1 MLRRTLLAFTTTSL
15 LLCGAPGA
23 PAQAREETGGS
34 AYEAPAPASPT
45 PTPTP
50 AGAPAGEGGAT
61 GGVSPAAP
69 APVIGPYP
77 AAAGGG
83 WVFPLYPFDRVA
95 APSGWSLDQ
104 GVDLGG
110 SSDQCGSKLVELA
123 VAGGTIVKEGIDG
136 FGGYAPVLRVESGV
150 DAGRYVYYG
159 HAAPALVPAGAHVV
173 AGQEIADVGCGIVGI
188 SSAPHL
194 EIGLAARG
202 QKSFEVPG
210 FGETSHETLSDLTA
224 AYRAA
229 GGTAHAT
236 AHKRHGIGGR
246 RRRGSRRRRRH

>member
-1 MLRRTLLAFTTTSL
+1 
-15 LLCGAPGA
+15 
-23 PAQAREETGGS
+23 
-34 AYEAPAPASPT
+34 
-45 PTPTP
+45 
-50 AGAPAGEGGAT
+50 
-61 GGVSPAAP
+61 
-69 APVIGPYP
+69 VIGPYP
-77 AAAGGG
+77 AAPGGG
-83 WVFPLYPFDRVA
+83 WVFPLYPFNRVA
-95 APSGWSLDQ
+95 APGTWSLDQ

-123 VAGGTIVKEGIDG
+123 VTGGTIVKEGIDG
-136 FGGYAPVLRVESGV
+136 FGSYAPVLRVESGV

-159 HAAPALVPAGAHVV
+159 HAAPALVPVGAHVV

-194 EIGLAARG
+194 EIGITPGG

-210 FGETSHETLSDLTA
+210 FGETSHEALGDLTA

-246 RRRGSRRRRRH
+246 RRGSRHRRRH